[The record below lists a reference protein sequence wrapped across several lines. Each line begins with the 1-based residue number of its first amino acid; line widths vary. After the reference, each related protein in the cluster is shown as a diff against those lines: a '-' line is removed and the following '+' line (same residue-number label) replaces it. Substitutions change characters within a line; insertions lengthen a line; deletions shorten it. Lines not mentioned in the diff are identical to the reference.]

1 MDKYGRKAGRWSEIA
16 YADADTYLAHRAELV
31 TSVGPRLEP
40 GDTLLDLACGDAGMA
55 AHLPGIHYRGVDS
68 SAEMVGVAR
77 ARGHDVT
84 LADLNEYEPT
94 EQVVATTCFRA
105 IYYATDRRAFF
116 ERVAGYTERKL
127 VFDLNP
133 RQYGIDEIRSDLH
146 EAGFDRFELHPF
158 FSPLR
163 RRVPRPVAMLLKA
176 LENMGPLARLLLR
189 MRFSYVCAAYRGGK
203 NV

>member
-1 MDKYGRKAGRWSEIA
+1 VDKYGRKAGRWSEIA

-31 TSVGPRLEP
+31 TSVGPRLEA
-40 GDTLLDLACGDAGMA
+40 GDTLLDLACGDGAMA

-68 SAEMVGVAR
+68 SPEMVDVAR

-94 EQVVATTCFRA
+94 EPVVATTCFRA

-116 ERVAGYTERKL
+116 ARVAGYTERKL

-133 RQYGIDEIRSDLH
+133 RQYGIDEIRTDLRA
-146 EAGFDRFELHPF
+146 AGFDRFELHPF

-163 RRVPRPVAMLLKA
+163 RRVPGPVAALLKA
-176 LENMGPLARLLLR
+176 LERTGPLARLLLR
-189 MRFSYVCAAYRGGK
+189 VRFSYVCAAYRGGR